1 MAEDD
6 AILTEEKKPRVKKKV
21 KKNIPATDSS
31 EDITLQTRARFEKL
45 LQENLDTPPRDIKRK
60 KKKQKLSVF
69 EESQEQSLAE
79 TNFTSSPPVSR
90 KIQRGQ
96 DDLGSGATRE
106 SPRKSKQRNIPLESE
121 LALDDDRQSAVVA
134 AKGKKKVA
142 KKTKPVKLSA
152 GGITGSK
159 DISTKVKG
167 FGDDGND
174 AVNTDEDRLQKDAKV
189 DDHNDGDKDGDQRP
203 KKNIL
208 KEALS
213 PKKGKKKK
221 AKLATSKAKT
231 EEGEATGEPVSAIK
245 DEGSVLAVVI
255 HRTDKL
261 KNDFSII
268 HPLVRVHVV
277 NENTGQYLLKQSRYS
292 PTTNCFSHSIL
303 LSGVRFY
310 LPVWEELL
318 LFNENYNYFVQSDP
332 KVILF
337 FEIVDFVSM
346 NSTSYRY
353 QRQPPHEG
361 GWYKIA
367 WAFLKVIGANQKA
380 NTDTKVRLQ
389 LFQPCQ
395 SSVSQVTTHTPEVYI
410 WWKNEQRVKYPS
422 TLYVTIKKTSLP
434 SNVEPSLRS
443 MFATQEEKGISTPG
457 LNRDRL
463 EAIIETKKSK
473 VDLPLWSRLDGQTCR
488 VPNTLLRTLK
498 SGWNGCYTIKFSH
511 DGRKI
516 ACGCHDLDEY
526 PILVYEVTTGQLVN
540 RFLGHF
546 GLIYAVCWSNSDKFL
561 CSASADGT
569 ARVWVNERSD
579 SNEVAKL
586 LPHPAYVYCCSFH
599 VMNGNLVVTG
609 GYDEIIRIWDIKGD
623 SKYGELQQEIE
634 SHKGYINAICFDEL
648 GEKMYSGD
656 SVGILL
662 VWNCYVNDS
671 QNEKAFQKDW
681 TLFQDISI
689 PDFHGIPI
697 NSLTLHCSGRRLL
710 VHYRDSVL
718 RMINLRILRVMQ
730 KYIGALNFRK
740 HLQSTLTPCGSYVL
754 SGSEDNYVYV
764 WNTETGDHVYK
775 YTSMNYKQPVTG
787 IDYHPKDHI
796 VAFCSPGRNQLV
808 YLYKYI
814 PTEVTKP
821 EVVAP
826 TAKTLVTSTPP
837 TPTTLTSRNIAM
849 TDRFEE
855 KDGYRLE
862 DRIRYERILKKLNSV
877 SALTPSLFSPH
888 IPKMLNTS
896 KLKESSLTVHPYPS
910 LNDTDRDL
918 NKLSMSV
925 EPSTS
930 CVQDA
935 SLLLNSKLAL
945 PQATTSLEGKEE
957 EERKDTP
964 ITTATTVKTWTTAV
978 QQQQQQQRHQQPQQ
992 QQQQQ
997 QLQQQ
1002 QPTNTCQQ
1010 FLM

>member
-6 AILTEEKKPRVKKKV
+6 SILAEEKKPRVKKKV

-45 LQENLDTPPRDIKRK
+45 LQENLDTPPRDIKKKK
-60 KKKQKLSVF
+60 KKKQKPTSL
-69 EESQEQSLAE
+69 EESQEQSVAE
-79 TNFTSSPPVSR
+79 TNFTSSPSVSR

-96 DDLGSGATRE
+96 DDLGSGSTKE
-106 SPRKSKQRNIPLESE
+106 SPRKSKQKDIPQESE

-159 DISTKVKG
+159 DISTKVNG
-167 FGDDGND
+167 FGDDVND
-174 AVNTDEDRLQKDAKV
+174 DKNRLLKDT
-189 DDHNDGDKDGDQRP
+189 
-203 KKNIL
+203 
-208 KEALS
+208 
-213 PKKGKKKK
+213 KGKKKK
-221 AKLATSKAKT
+221 AKLSTSKAKT
-231 EEGEATGEPVSAIK
+231 EDGESTGESVSVIK

-277 NENTGQYLLKQSRYS
+277 NENTGQYLLKQSRDRPVTFYYECKS
-292 PTTNCFSHSIL
+292 PDVAHIL
-303 LSGVRFY
+303 PMMTQPFDFKQRKST

-318 LFNENYNYFVQSDP
+318 LFNENYNYFVQLDP
-332 KVILF
+332 KVIVF

-346 NSTSYRY
+346 NSASFRY

-395 SSVSQVTTHTPEVYI
+395 SSVSQVTAHTPEVYI

-457 LNRDRL
+457 LSRDRL
-463 EAIIETKKSK
+463 EPIIETKKSK
-473 VDLPLWSRLDGQTCR
+473 IDLPLWSRLDGQTCR

-526 PILVYEVTTGQLVN
+526 PVLVYEVTTGQLVN

-546 GLIYAVCWSNSDKFL
+546 GLIYAVSWSNSDKLL

-569 ARVWVNERSD
+569 ARIWINERSE
-579 SNEVAKL
+579 SGEGAKL

-599 VMNGNLVVTG
+599 VRNDDLIVTG

-623 SKYGELQQEIE
+623 PKYGELQQEIE

-648 GEKMYSGD
+648 GDKMYSAD
-656 SVGILL
+656 SVGNLL
-662 VWNCYVNDS
+662 VWNCYVSDS
-671 QNEKAFQKDW
+671 QDGKAFQKDW

-740 HLQSTLTPCGSYVL
+740 HLQSTLTPCGSYLL

-808 YLYKYI
+808 YIYKYI
-814 PTEVTKP
+814 PTEVMKP

-826 TAKTLVTSTPP
+826 AAKTLVTSTPP
-837 TPTTLTSRNIAM
+837 SPSTLTSRSIAM
-849 TDRFEE
+849 TDRFDE
-855 KDGYRLE
+855 KDGHQLE
-862 DRIRYERILKKLNSV
+862 DRIRYERVLKKLNSV
-877 SALTPSLFSPH
+877 SALAPSLFSPH
-888 IPKMLNTS
+888 IQKMLSSS
-896 KLKESSLTVHPYPS
+896 KLKEPPLTVNPYPS
-910 LNDTDRDL
+910 LSNTARDL
-918 NKLSMSV
+918 NQLSTSL

-930 CVQDA
+930 GVQDA
-935 SLLLNSKLAL
+935 SLSLNSKLAL
-945 PQATTSLEGKEE
+945 PQASISQEGKEE
-957 EERKDTP
+957 ERKDS
-964 ITTATTVKTWTTAV
+964 
-978 QQQQQQQRHQQPQQ
+978 
-992 QQQQQ
+992 
-997 QLQQQ
+997 
-1002 QPTNTCQQ
+1002 N
-1010 FLM
+1010 M